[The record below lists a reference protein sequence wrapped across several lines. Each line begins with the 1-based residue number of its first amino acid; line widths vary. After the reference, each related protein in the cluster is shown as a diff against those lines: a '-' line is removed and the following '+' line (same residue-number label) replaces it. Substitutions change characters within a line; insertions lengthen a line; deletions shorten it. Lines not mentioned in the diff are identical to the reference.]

1 MSLKI
6 NEMKKLFVLLLS
18 CSVLMVSTNAIAGT
32 IDTAKTAKVA
42 KKAKAK
48 AKAATDKAADKAKA
62 TADKAKDDA
71 KTKADKAKDNA
82 KAKTDK
88 AADKAKATA
97 DKAKDDAATKVAS
110 VKAKKP
116 AVDVPNKSADKA
128 IGKDA
133 SGRTIYLGPKGG
145 QYVLSASGKKE
156 YLAKAKKIA
165 VN

>member
-1 MSLKI
+1 
-6 NEMKKLFVLLLS
+6 MKKLLVLLLS
-18 CSVLMVSTNAIAGT
+18 CSVLMISTNAFAGT
-32 IDTAKTAKVA
+32 VDTAKTTKAA

-48 AKAATDKAADKAKA
+48 ADKAADKAKA
-62 TADKAKDDA
+62 KADKAKDDA
-71 KTKADKAKDNA
+71 TTKADKAKDKA
-82 KAKTDK
+82 KATADN
-88 AADKAKATA
+88 AADKAKATT

-110 VKAKKP
+110 AKAKKP
-116 AVDVPNKSADKA
+116 VVDVPNKSADKA

-145 QYVLSASGKKE
+145 QYVLSSSGKKE